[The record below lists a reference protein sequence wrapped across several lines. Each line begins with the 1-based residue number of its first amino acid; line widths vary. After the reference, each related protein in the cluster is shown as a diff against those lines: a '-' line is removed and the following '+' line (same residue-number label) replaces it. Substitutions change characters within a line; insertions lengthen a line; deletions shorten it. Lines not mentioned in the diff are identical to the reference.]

1 MTKQALV
8 TQLLALARDALKSP
22 NIVDAFPE
30 EEKEK
35 RPGETGGSWRSKDFR
50 AGQYAAY
57 IKASNLV
64 RELDADEW
72 TTH

>member
-8 TQLLALARDALKSP
+8 TQLLALARDALKP
-22 NIVDAFPE
+22 VPDKPPTEIGAWYNADY
-30 EEKEK
+30 
-35 RPGETGGSWRSKDFR
+35 R
-50 AGQYAAY
+50 AGQYAAF

>member
-8 TQLLALARDALKSP
+8 TQLLALARASLIPDS
-22 NIVDAFPE
+22 E
-30 EEKEK
+30 TEK
-35 RPGETGGSWRSKDFR
+35 RPGETGSWRSKDFR
-50 AGQYAAY
+50 AGQYSAY

-72 TTH
+72 TRH

>member
-8 TQLLALARDALKSP
+8 TQLLALARAALIPDTEKKL
-22 NIVDAFPE
+22 E
-30 EEKEK
+30 EM
-35 RPGETGGSWRSKDFR
+35 GSWRSKDFR
-50 AGQYAAY
+50 AGQYSAY